1 MRSFIDIQRTLLP
14 DLLQVMQKRYTI
26 LRYIGFMQP
35 VGRRSLAA
43 SLGYTERILRSE
55 VDFFKDQNL
64 VNANNV
70 GMSLTLEG
78 KNLLEDL
85 EGIMRELRGIDE
97 MELELKHRLG
107 ILRVMIVPGDSDD
120 TPMAKIDLGK
130 ACAVCMKKLLRGE
143 NIIAVTGG
151 STMAA
156 VAEQLTPD
164 LGEKEIL
171 FVPARGGIGEDVQNQ
186 ANVICANM
194 AQNTHSK
201 HRVFYV
207 PDQVSTVIYESL
219 IKEPG
224 IHEILGLIQSASM
237 VLHGIGDA
245 MVMAKRRNTVEEDMK
260 TIIAGKAAGEA
271 FGYYFDKDGKIVH
284 KVQTIGLQLDDLKN
298 VRNVIAVA
306 GGATK
311 GNAIRA
317 YMNQAP
323 PSTILITDEGA
334 ANALIEGE
342 SP

>member
-1 MRSFIDIQRTLLP
+1 MESLINIQKRLLP
-14 DLLQVMQKRYTI
+14 DLLIVMRKRYHI
-26 LRYIGFMQP
+26 LQYLSLMEP

-43 SLGYTERILRSE
+43 SLGLTERILRSE
-55 VDFFKDQNL
+55 VEFLKEQNL
-64 VNANNV
+64 LSVSPV
-70 GMSLTLEG
+70 GMSLTNEG
-78 KNLLEDL
+78 KEILQKLAS
-85 EGIMRELRGIDE
+85 IMREVTGIDV
-97 MELELKHRLG
+97 MEAKLKKQLNVKEVIVVSGNSDESPWVKSELGRTCANIIRERLCHN
-107 ILRVMIVPGDSDD
+107 D
-120 TPMAKIDLGK
+120 
-130 ACAVCMKKLLRGE
+130 
-143 NIIAVTGG
+143 IIAVTGG

-156 VAEQLTPD
+156 VAEKLTRD
-164 LGEKEIL
+164 FYEKNVL
-171 FVPARGGIGEDVQNQ
+171 FVPARGGIGEDVKNQ
-186 ANVICANM
+186 ANTICAKM
-194 AQNTHSK
+194 AEVTGAR
-201 HRVFYV
+201 HRVLYV
-207 PDQVSTVIYESL
+207 PDQVSKEMYQSIMKEPQIHDVLTL
-219 IKEPG
+219 IK
-224 IHEILGLIQSASM
+224 SAGM